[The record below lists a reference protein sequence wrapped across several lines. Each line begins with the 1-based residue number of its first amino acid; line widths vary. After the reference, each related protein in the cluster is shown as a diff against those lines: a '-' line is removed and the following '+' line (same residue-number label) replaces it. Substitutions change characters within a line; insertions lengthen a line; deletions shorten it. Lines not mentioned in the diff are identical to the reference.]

1 MWFTKNPMKKYCLA
15 AELCCSGKVLFFEPE
30 IWTAAS
36 QPRGAIQMHNFL
48 KSASAE
54 LVQCIL
60 QGPGNSV
67 KKMHLFVLWAVAVLQ
82 TL

>member
-1 MWFTKNPMKKYCLA
+1 ML
-15 AELCCSGKVLFFEPE
+15 EGVS
-30 IWTAAS
+30 
-36 QPRGAIQMHNFL
+36 L

-67 KKMHLFVLWAVAVLQ
+67 KKKVFSLSQVVGAGKRFKAYGKPFRNILNRSMWSLTQ
-82 TL
+82 